1 MNHVE
6 NLIVNKYGL
15 SGGSPMQIKGMGR
28 EKLYQLFNELGYCY
42 GAEIGVRDGENA
54 STMFHTIPNLHLFLV
69 DPWFYIETS
78 RITKTYHD
86 RALRRMKNRAAT
98 IYHMTGD
105 AAAQKVADNS
115 LDFVFI
121 DGDHSYDGCML
132 DIILWSRKVKSGGI
146 VSGHDY
152 IYKRQGEGVKRAVDN
167 YVVNHKINPWFLTDN
182 TLLIKGDTTGS
193 WFWVKQ

>member
-1 MNHVE
+1 MDNVSE
-6 NLIVNKYGL
+6 LIISKYGL
-15 SGGSPMQIKGMGR
+15 SGNSPMALPGIGR

-69 DPWFYIETS
+69 DPWFDIETS
-78 RITKTYHD
+78 RITKVYYD

-105 AAAQKVADNS
+105 AASQKVADNS

-132 DIILWSRKVKSGGI
+132 DIILWGRKVKKGGI

-152 IYKRQGEGVKRAVDN
+152 FYERERAGVRNAVNN
-167 YVVNHKINPWFLTDN
+167 YIKFHKINPWFLTDH
-182 TLLIKGDTTGS
+182 TILIKGDTTGS